1 MRATTGEA
9 DGVADAV
16 ASHYR
21 PQGPADA
28 LPATAA
34 GCVVSLAD
42 KIDSLVGF
50 FGVGAKPTGS
60 KDPFALRRAALGV
73 IRIILENRLR
83 LPLRPVLDAAAAGHG
98 FDAVDAELTG
108 FIRERLRVSLR
119 DAGLPH
125 DVVAAA
131 LGDADSAGDDDILGL
146 ADRAAA
152 LATFL
157 SGDDGA
163 GLVAGWR
170 RAASILGAEESK
182 DKQVFS
188 PSCDPHLFAEE
199 AERELHAALVALP
212 DPDAAMQD
220 REAILAVMQSLGG
233 LRLPID
239 GFFDRVVVNHD
250 DAAVRLNRLG
260 LLAMVRQAMQRVAD
274 FSKLEG

>member
-1 MRATTGEA
+1 M
-9 DGVADAV
+9 
-16 ASHYR
+16 
-21 PQGPADA
+21 
-28 LPATAA
+28 
-34 GCVVSLAD
+34 
-42 KIDSLVGF
+42 
-50 FGVGAKPTGS
+50 
-60 KDPFALRRAALGV
+60 

-131 LGDADSAGDDDILGL
+131 LGDAEAAGDDDILGL

-152 LATFL
+152 LTTFL

-188 PSCDPHLFAEE
+188 PTCDPHLFAEE

-220 REAILAVMQSLGG
+220 RVAMLAVMQSLGG